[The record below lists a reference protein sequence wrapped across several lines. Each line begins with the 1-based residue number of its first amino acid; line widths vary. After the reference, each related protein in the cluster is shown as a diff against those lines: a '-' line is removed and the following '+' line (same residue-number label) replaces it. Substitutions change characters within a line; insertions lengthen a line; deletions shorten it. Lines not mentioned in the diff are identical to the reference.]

1 MTNIGKFEF
10 DIIVVGAGHAGCEAA
25 LAASRMGRST
35 LLVTM
40 SREHVARM
48 PCNPAIGGL
57 AKGQLV
63 REVDALGGEMGLA
76 IDETG
81 IQFRMLNRAKGPAV
95 WSPRAQADKKAYH
108 RRMLDAIERAENIL
122 LLEAETTA
130 LLTRNGA
137 VEGIEA
143 TGGKRYRAP
152 KIILTLGTFSNGLMH
167 IGEESFPGGR
177 EGEPP
182 SCMLAEQLA
191 SLGIERGRLKTGTP
205 ARLARGS
212 VDFSRCEAQAG
223 DAAPSPFSFRTK
235 EIAGTQVP
243 CHVTYTNARTH
254 EIIRRNLDRSPLYAG
269 RIRGVGPRY
278 CPSIED
284 KVVRFADRERHQIF
298 LEPEGRDSDEIY
310 VNGLSTSLP
319 RDVQEEMIHS
329 IAGLENAAIVR
340 YGYAIEYDYYPPHQ
354 VFPSLESRR
363 IGGLYFAGQVNGT
376 SGYEEAAAQGLVA
389 GINAAR
395 SLAGKGPLVLGRHEA
410 YIGVLIDDLVTKE
423 IDEPYRMFTSR
434 AEHRLVLRQDNADE
448 RLLKYGV
455 RCGLQPRGLWEN
467 MIASRKRV
475 AGARR
480 FVERSSLSADECS
493 RILAA
498 RGLEGSATPVRI
510 SRLLQ
515 RPGIVFKDIEGAL
528 PAGSV
533 ALAPR
538 EKEALEIGI
547 KYDGYI
553 RRQKKLA
560 ERMLRIERVR
570 IPLDFSYDIE
580 ALSAEAKLKL
590 EKFRPTT
597 LARASRISG
606 VRSSDLS
613 ILMIHLGK
621 RERNAGKRGE

>member
-1 MTNIGKFEF
+1 MTNIKREKF
-10 DIIVVGAGHAGCEAA
+10 DVIVVGAGHAGCEAA
-25 LAASRMGRST
+25 LAAGRMGFST

-40 SREHVARM
+40 SRDHVARM
-48 PCNPAIGGL
+48 SCNPAIGGL
-57 AKGQLV
+57 AKGQLA

-95 WSPRAQADKKAYH
+95 WSPRAQADKQAYH
-108 RRMLDAIERAENIL
+108 RRMLEAIEGAGNIL
-122 LLEAETTA
+122 LLEAEATGV
-130 LLTRNGA
+130 LVRNGA
-137 VEGIEA
+137 VEGVEVA
-143 TGGKRYRAP
+143 GEVRYGAP
-152 KIILTLGTFSNGLMH
+152 KVILTLGTFPNGLMH
-167 IGEESFPGGR
+167 IGGESFPGGR

-182 SCMLAEQLA
+182 SCRLADQLV

-205 ARLARGS
+205 ARLAKGS
-212 VDFSRCEAQAG
+212 IDFSRCEEQAG
-223 DAAPSPFSFRTK
+223 DKEPSPFSFRTK
-235 EIAGTQVP
+235 EIKGRQVP
-243 CHVTYTNARTH
+243 CYITYTNARTH
-254 EIIRRNLDRSPLYAG
+254 EIIRRNLDRSPLFAG
-269 RIRGVGPRY
+269 RIKGVGPRY

-284 KVVRFADRERHQIF
+284 KVVRFSDRERHQIF
-298 LEPEGRDSDEIY
+298 LEPEGIESTEIY
-310 VNGLSTSLP
+310 INGLSTSLP

-354 VFPSLESRR
+354 IFPTLESRR

-376 SGYEEAAAQGLVA
+376 SGYEEAAAQGLMA
-389 GINAAR
+389 GINAGL
-395 SLAGKGPLVLGRHEA
+395 SLAGRSPLVLGRHEA

-448 RLLKYGV
+448 RLFRHGV
-455 RCGLQPRGLWEN
+455 RCGLLPRALWEK
-467 MIASRKRV
+467 MIAGRKRV

-480 FVERSSLSADECS
+480 FVERRALSADECT

-498 RGLEGSATPVRI
+498 KGQGGVSSPLRASQLI
-510 SRLLQ
+510 Q
-515 RPGIVFKDIEGAL
+515 RPGITVADVEGAL
-528 PAGSV
+528 PAGSLG
-533 ALAPR
+533 LAPR
-538 EKEALEIGI
+538 EKESLEIGI
-547 KYDGYI
+547 KYEGYI

-560 ERMLRIERVR
+560 ERMLQIERVR
-570 IPLDFSYDIE
+570 IPADFSYDID
-580 ALSAEAKLKL
+580 ALSAEARLKL

-597 LARASRISG
+597 LGRAARLSG

-621 RERNAGKRGE
+621 REWNERG

>member
-1 MTNIGKFEF
+1 MTNIGKSEF
-10 DIIVVGAGHAGCEAA
+10 DVVVVGAGHAGCEAA
-25 LAASRMGRST
+25 LAAGRMGCST

-40 SREHVARM
+40 SREDIARM

-95 WSPRAQADKKAYH
+95 WSPRAQADKPAYH
-108 RRMLDAIERAENIL
+108 RRMLDAIESADNVT
-122 LLEAETTA
+122 LLEAEVTA
-130 LLTRNGA
+130 VLARDGV
-137 VEGIEA
+137 VEGIEV
-143 TGGKRYRAP
+143 GGEKRYGAA
-152 KIILTLGTFSNGLMH
+152 KVILTLGTFPNGLMH
-167 IGEESFPGGR
+167 IGDESFPGGR

-182 SCMLAEQLA
+182 SCRLADQLL

-212 VDFSRCEAQAG
+212 VDFSRCEEQAG
-223 DAAPSPFSFRTK
+223 DREPTPFSFRTK
-235 EIAGTQVP
+235 EIKGRQVP
-243 CHVTYTNARTH
+243 CHITYTNTKTH

-269 RIRGVGPRY
+269 RIKGVGPRY

-284 KVVRFADRERHQIF
+284 KVVRFTDRDRHQIF
-298 LEPEGRDSDEIY
+298 LEPEGRESAEIY
-310 VNGLSTSLP
+310 INGLSTSLP

-354 VFPSLESRR
+354 IFPTLESRR

-376 SGYEEAAAQGLVA
+376 SGYEEAAAQGLMA
-389 GINAAR
+389 GINAGL
-395 SLAGKGPLVLGRHEA
+395 SLAGKSPLVLGRHEA

-434 AEHRLVLRQDNADE
+434 AEHRLVLRQDNADV
-448 RLLKYGV
+448 RLFKHGV
-455 RCGLQPRGLWEN
+455 RCGLLPRGIWKS
-467 MIASRKRV
+467 MIAGRKRV

-480 FVERSSLSADECS
+480 LVERRSLAADECS
-493 RILAA
+493 RILASKGQGGVSSPLKA
-498 RGLEGSATPVRI
+498 SQ
-510 SRLLQ
+510 LLL
-515 RPGIVFKDIEGAL
+515 RPGISLKDIESAL
-528 PAGSV
+528 PAGGLG
-533 ALAPR
+533 LAPR
-538 EKEALEIGI
+538 EKEALEIEI
-547 KYDGYI
+547 KYEGYI

-560 ERMLRIERVR
+560 ERMLQIERVR
-570 IPLDFSYDIE
+570 IPADFSYGIE
-580 ALSAEAKLKL
+580 ALSAEARLKL

-597 LARASRISG
+597 LGRAARLSG

-621 RERNAGKRGE
+621 RERSERG

>member
-1 MTNIGKFEF
+1 MTNINKGEF
-10 DIIVVGAGHAGCEAA
+10 DVVVVGAGHAGCEAA

-40 SREHVARM
+40 SREHIARM

-108 RRMLDAIERAENIL
+108 LRMLKAIEGAGNIV
-122 LLEAETTA
+122 LLEAEATA
-130 LLTRNGA
+130 VLARNGA
-137 VEGIEA
+137 VEGVEVA
-143 TGGKRYRAP
+143 GEKRYFAP
-152 KIILTLGTFSNGLMH
+152 KVILTLGTFPNGLMH

-182 SCMLAEQLA
+182 SCRLAEQLA
-191 SLGIERGRLKTGTP
+191 SLGMERGRLKTGTP
-205 ARLARGS
+205 ARLAKGS
-212 VDFSRCEAQAG
+212 IDFSRCEEQAG
-223 DAAPSPFSFRTK
+223 DKEPSPFSFRTK
-235 EIAGTQVP
+235 EIAGDQVP
-243 CHVTYTNARTH
+243 CHITYTNARTH

-269 RIRGVGPRY
+269 RIRGIGPRY

-284 KVVRFADRERHQIF
+284 KVVRFSARERHQIF
-298 LEPEGRDSDEIY
+298 LEPEGRESTEIY

-329 IAGLENAAIVR
+329 IPGLEDAAIVR

-354 VFPSLESRR
+354 VFPTLESRR

-376 SGYEEAAAQGLVA
+376 SGYEEAAAQGLMA
-389 GINAAR
+389 GINAGL
-395 SLAGKGPLVLGRHEA
+395 SLAGGSPLVLGRHEA

-448 RLLKYGV
+448 RLFRHGV
-455 RCGLQPRGLWEN
+455 RCGLLPRGLWAET
-467 MIASRKRV
+467 IARRKRV
-475 AGARR
+475 ARARR
-480 FVERSSLSADECS
+480 FIERRSLTAEECN
-493 RILAA
+493 RILASKGQGGA
-498 RGLEGSATPVRI
+498 TGSLKAFQ
-510 SRLLQ
+510 LLQ
-515 RPGIVFKDIEGAL
+515 RPGIALEDLERGL
-528 PAGSV
+528 PAGSI
-533 ALAPR
+533 ALKPR

-547 KYDGYI
+547 KYEGYI

-560 ERMLRIERVR
+560 ERMLQIERVR
-570 IPLDFSYDIE
+570 IPPDFSYDIE
-580 ALSAEAKLKL
+580 ALSAEARLKL

-597 LARASRISG
+597 LARAARLSG

-621 RERNAGKRGE
+621 RERGEVA